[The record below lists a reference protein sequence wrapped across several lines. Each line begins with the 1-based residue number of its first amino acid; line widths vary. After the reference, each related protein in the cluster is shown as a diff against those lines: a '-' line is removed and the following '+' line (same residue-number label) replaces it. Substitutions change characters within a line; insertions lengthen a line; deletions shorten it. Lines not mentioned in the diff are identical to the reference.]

1 MEQCIIKVNFVYDDE
16 HALNEVRQ
24 ILGSMAHYTKEY

>member
-1 MEQCIIKVNFVYDDE
+1 MEQCIMKDNFVYDDE

-24 ILGSMAHYTKEY
+24 ILGSMVCVPLH